1 LYPFPETIRAFNEA
15 LRSGKSYLEVEEK
28 EKFFRVEISKIEEN
42 LLLVQKKD
50 ISCEK
55 KLEKIKKDIV
65 STLSHELRTP
75 ITVIKGNAEYLL
87 HYSNAPDKEIVE
99 EILEKT
105 SRILEILSGLNKL
118 ISIEKNFRE
127 HNLKELILNSL
138 KDLIEKA
145 QKRGLKVEI
154 ELEEVVVPCEKIL
167 VEQLLRNIVD
177 NAIKFTKKGKIKIS
191 LYKSE
196 KEVIISVEDNGKG
209 IKEELKKHI
218 FEKYVKSPESD
229 GQGIGL
235 SVVKEIVNFHNW
247 KIDFQS
253 EEGKG
258 TTFFITIPLS

>member
-1 LYPFPETIRAFNEA
+1 M
-15 LRSGKSYLEVEEK
+15 
-28 EKFFRVEISKIEEN
+28 
-42 LLLVQKKD
+42 
-50 ISCEK
+50 
-55 KLEKIKKDIV
+55 
-65 STLSHELRTP
+65 
-75 ITVIKGNAEYLL
+75 
-87 HYSNAPDKEIVE
+87 
-99 EILEKT
+99 
-105 SRILEILSGLNKL
+105 
-118 ISIEKNFRE
+118 
-127 HNLKELILNSL
+127 
-138 KDLIEKA
+138 
-145 QKRGLKVEI
+145 KVEI